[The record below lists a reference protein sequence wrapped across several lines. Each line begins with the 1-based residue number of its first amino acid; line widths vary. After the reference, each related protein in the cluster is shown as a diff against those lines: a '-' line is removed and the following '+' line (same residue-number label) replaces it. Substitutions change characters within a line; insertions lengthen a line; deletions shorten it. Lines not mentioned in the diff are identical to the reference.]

1 MWTITLSDLRMRAR
15 QFAIAT
21 VGATLV
27 FAMTLVMSGL
37 SGGFRAETEKTVNGV
52 GATGFVVPKG
62 AGGPF
67 TNVSVMPAGVVNQV
81 RRLPGVIAAAPLVIF
96 PQRFRGSH
104 GLVYGHVVGGAPGGL
119 GRPPVPGLRA
129 LRHGEAVV
137 DDLAK
142 VKVGETFLIGGH
154 RFRAIR
160 HVHGFTVLGG
170 LPNAYI
176 SLADAR
182 AVGFSGRDVVTTV
195 AIRGTPKKLPA
206 TLDVLT
212 NQQTRADVLK
222 QLSDPIR
229 SIDTVQLL
237 LWVVAG
243 VIIGAVVYL
252 SSLERTRDFAVL
264 KAIGSTS
271 ARLYTGLA
279 TQAVIVALLAG
290 ALSNLVAPILG
301 QLIPT
306 PLSIPGYAHLL
317 IPGIAVVI
325 GLLASL
331 AGLRAA
337 VRVDPAQAF
346 AGA

>member
-1 MWTITLSDLRMRAR
+1 MWVLTIADLRMRAR

-21 VGATLV
+21 VGAMLV

-37 SGGFRAETEKTVNGV
+37 SGGFRLETANSVNGV
-52 GATGFVVPKG
+52 GGSGFVVPKG

-67 TNVSVMPAGVVNQV
+67 TNVSVMPATAVQQV
-81 RRLPGVIAAAPLVIF
+81 RHTPGVTAAAPLVIF
-96 PQRFRGSH
+96 PQRFRGPR
-104 GLVYGHVVGGAPGGL
+104 GLVYGHVVGGPLRGLAAPPGQQT
-119 GRPPVPGLRA
+119 RP

-137 DDLAK
+137 DSMAK
-142 VKVGETFLIGGH
+142 VKVGETFLIGGQ
-154 RFRAIR
+154 RFRAVR
-160 HVHGFTVLGG
+160 QVHGFTVLGG
-170 LPNAYI
+170 LPNVYV

-195 AIRGTPKKLPA
+195 AYRGTPQKLPA
-206 TLDVLT
+206 NFDVLT
-212 NQQTRADVLK
+212 NKQTRADVLK
-222 QLSDPIR
+222 QLSDPVK
-229 SIDTVQLL
+229 SIDTVQYL
-237 LWVVAG
+237 LWIVAG

-271 ARLYTGLA
+271 AKLYAGLA
-279 TQAVIVALLAG
+279 AQAVIVALLAG
-290 ALSNLVAPILG
+290 LLANLVAPLLG
-301 QLIPT
+301 RLIPT

-317 IPGIAVVI
+317 IPGIAVAI